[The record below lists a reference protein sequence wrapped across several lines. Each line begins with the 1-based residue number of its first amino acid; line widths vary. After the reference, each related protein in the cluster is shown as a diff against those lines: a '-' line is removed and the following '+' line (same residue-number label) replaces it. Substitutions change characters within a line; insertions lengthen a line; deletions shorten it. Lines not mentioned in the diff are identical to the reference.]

1 MRVISGTAK
10 GHPLKA
16 PKGMNTR
23 PTTDRIKEA
32 LFNIL
37 GSLTVDSRVLD
48 LFAGSGALGIEAL
61 SRGAEK
67 AVFIEKDAIAISVI
81 KTNLVNTKLEEFG
94 EVYRNDIN
102 KAIQI
107 LAQKRYKFDLIFLDP
122 PYEKDYEKAS
132 LEEIYKNNI
141 LAENGL
147 IVVESSKK
155 TLLPKEV
162 GELNLFRQEKYG
174 DTLLNF
180 YRRKA

>member
-1 MRVISGTAK
+1 MRVIAGIAK

-16 PKGMNTR
+16 PKGINTR

-37 GSLTVDSRVLD
+37 GPATIDSKVLD

-67 AVFIEKDAIAISVI
+67 AVFIEKDAVAISVL

-107 LAQKRYKFDLIFLDP
+107 LAEKKYKFDLIFLDP
-122 PYEKDYEKAS
+122 PYEKDYEKIS
-132 LEEIYKNNI
+132 LEEIHKNNL

-147 IVVESSKK
+147 IVVESSKR
-155 TLLPKEV
+155 TELPKAV

-180 YRRKA
+180 YKKS